1 MFEELKNLFS
11 PDKKDAKDIEA
22 QMAIDQALL
31 LNQDLVYQKY
41 PQIDRMYEDK
51 NGLGQWAEDIP
62 GTAVDR
68 LEGYSKLVHNFIA
81 DIVDRWTMFIGSN
94 PPTFTVQSAS
104 EWMIKTDVGDVE
116 QEVNI
121 DEDEADAI
129 KKIVMRCQRQ
139 KHSNFRTLFLRTAH
153 TQSRYGRAMWYVH
166 KVKGMHYPI
175 TELLRPHDSFPV
187 YDSLDYQRVLFF
199 VNRKLVDRQ
208 LLAAQLGVKPE
219 TLPIERDPMD
229 TRTGSITDRERTFQ
243 YRILTPTELITYVG
257 GRVVDVQTNEY
268 GMVPIFT
275 AQNRITPFAA
285 EGKDDVTPSF
295 KDQKAYNMAYSDLI
309 DVAGDYAIGKRLIK
323 KPGQST
329 DLDKLYDRLQRHVII
344 GPETEIQ
351 DLHPTVKLSEIKV
364 AMGEAKANIEDDTGI
379 TELLKGRFSGSIATG
394 VALSG
399 LSRGIEDMAREK
411 IVNISEMMENA
422 FNHQLYILKHFG
434 GNDPDSGKPYSE
446 IIKRDWYNFDFVWDN
461 MTIQDERVKASTQL
475 DLANGGI
482 ISKLTAAKN
491 LRVQYPEDE
500 QTRVAFETM
509 NPMLN
514 PKLAMELA
522 ARELQDTGFS
532 PEEEVLKAK
541 HENAQILRGQNAQV
555 TETKAGQHTIH
566 IAEHE
571 KIRAMARGKAKE
583 ALDKHI
589 EMHKQGMKTE
599 APAPTTPG
607 APAPAQ
613 GGAAPAPAGGV
624 PTEMPRPA
632 AQPGVE
638 NPQALA

>member
-1 MFEELKNLFS
+1 MFEELKNLFGKEQAN
-11 PDKKDAKDIEA
+11 PKDVEV
-22 QMAIDQALL
+22 QLAIDQALL
-31 LNQDLVYQKY
+31 LNQDLVYNKY

-51 NGLGQWAEDIP
+51 NGLGQWAEEIP

-68 LEGYSKLVHNFIA
+68 LDGYSKLVHNFIA
-81 DIVDRWTMFIGSN
+81 DVIDRWTMFIGSN
-94 PPTFTVQSAS
+94 PPTFTVQNAS
-104 EWMIKTDVGDVE
+104 EWMIKSDVGEVE
-116 QEVNI
+116 QEVNV

-139 KHSNFRTLFLRTAH
+139 KHSNFRSLFLRLAH
-153 TQSRYGRAMWYVH
+153 TQSRYGRAMLYTH
-166 KVKGMHYPI
+166 KVAGMHYPI
-175 TELLRPHDSFPV
+175 IELLRPHDSFPV

-199 VNRKLVDRQ
+199 VNRKLIDRK
-208 LLAAQLGVKPE
+208 LLAAQLKVDEK

-229 TRTGSITDRERTFQ
+229 VRSGGITDRERTFQ
-243 YRILTPTELITYVG
+243 YRLLTPTELITFVG
-257 GRVVDVQTNEY
+257 GRVVDVQKNDY

-275 AQNRITPFAA
+275 AQNRITPFDAS
-285 EGKDDVTPSF
+285 GKDDVSSSF

-309 DVAGDYAIGKRLIK
+309 DVASDYAIGKRLIK
-323 KPGQST
+323 KPGQTT
-329 DLDKLYDRLQRHVII
+329 DLNMLYDRLQRHVIV
-344 GPETEIQ
+344 GPETEVT

-411 IVNISEMMENA
+411 IVNISEALENA

-434 GNDPDSGKPYSE
+434 GTDPDSGKPYSE

-461 MTIQDERVKASTQL
+461 MSIQDERVKASTQL

-491 LRVQYPEDE
+491 LRVQYPDDE
-500 QTRVAFETM
+500 QARVMFETM

-522 ARELQDTGFS
+522 AREIQDTGFS
-532 PEEEVLKAK
+532 PEQELLDAK
-541 HENAQILRGQNAQV
+541 HENAQLLRGEMPMV
-555 TETKAGQHTIH
+555 DETKPGQHAIH
-566 IAEHE
+566 KAEHE
-571 KIRAMARGKAKE
+571 KIRSMARGKVRE
-583 ALDKHI
+583 NLDKHLK
-589 EMHKQGMKTE
+589 MHDQGMQTE
-599 APAPTTPG
+599 APAPTAPG
-607 APAPAQ
+607 APTPAQ
-613 GGAAPAPAGGV
+613 GGTAPAPAGAE

-632 AQPGVE
+632 AQSGVP